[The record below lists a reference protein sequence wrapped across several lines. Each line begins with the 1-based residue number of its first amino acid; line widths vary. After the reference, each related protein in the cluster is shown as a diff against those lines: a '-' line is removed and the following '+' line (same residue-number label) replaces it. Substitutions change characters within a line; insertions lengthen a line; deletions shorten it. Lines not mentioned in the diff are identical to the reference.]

1 MDVHRKAKARAY
13 LCLPRSTP
21 KWNTCR
27 PSQSLRTKAVPA
39 EPAVPSAAPLRYHGT
54 GGADTSKWEW
64 ATTSVCAAALCYAML
79 VLEQATNIHRDTMA
93 SHVGHYTRLA
103 YFALCE
109 NEPVARVRFNCLQA
123 MIQPCG
129 KPPLKDDM
137 EEPPK
142 LRHVTTM

>member
-1 MDVHRKAKARAY
+1 MAMASVQAPQAQPGSSVDLGVYDRFHVHAQMEH
-13 LCLPRSTP
+13 L
-21 KWNTCR
+21 
-27 PSQSLRTKAVPA
+27 QTK
-39 EPAVPSAAPLRYHGT
+39 YHGT

-64 ATTSVCAAALCYAML
+64 
-79 VLEQATNIHRDTMA
+79 ATNIHRDTMA

-129 KPPLKDDM
+129 KPPKREDDM
-137 EEPPK
+137 DD
-142 LRHVTTM
+142 

>member
-1 MDVHRKAKARAY
+1 MATPVPGQSVDLGVYDRFHVHAQMEH
-13 LCLPRSTP
+13 L
-21 KWNTCR
+21 
-27 PSQSLRTKAVPA
+27 QTK
-39 EPAVPSAAPLRYHGT
+39 YHGT

-64 ATTSVCAAALCYAML
+64 
-79 VLEQATNIHRDTMA
+79 ATNIHRDTMA

-129 KPPLKDDM
+129 KPPLKADDM
-137 EEPPK
+137 ED
-142 LRHVTTM
+142 